1 MSWLI
6 RASLQFRVIVLVIAI
21 GLIIVGVRTTDS
33 IPLDVFPEFAP
44 PLVEIQTEAPGISTE
59 DVESLISVP
68 IENAVNGIP
77 FVKAVRSKSV
87 LGLSSVRLIF
97 ASGTDL
103 LMARQLVQER
113 ITLVAAQLPLVARP
127 PVILPP
133 LSSLS
138 RCLKIG
144 LWSDTKN
151 QMDMTVLTKWTIR
164 PRLMSVSGVA
174 NVAVWGEK
182 DPQLQVIAD
191 PDRLRANGVTL
202 DVLMQ
207 AVRDATAV
215 GAGGFVDTP
224 NQRIALRHVPA
235 VYTPEQLGEMVLA
248 FRGSGSNS
256 TVPNNSLRSGTLS
269 TSLTNSAGTIASSG
283 GSPIRI
289 RDVADVVIDYAPPI
303 GNAIINNQP
312 GLLLIVEKQPWAN
325 TLDVTRGV
333 EKAMAELKPGMGEV
347 RFDTTIFRPATFIE
361 RSLANLSHSM
371 LLGCILVVC
380 VLLVFLFDW
389 RCALI
394 SAMAIPLSLIAAILV
409 LYWRGGTVNTM
420 VLAGLVIA
428 LGEVVD
434 DAIIDVENIM
444 RRLRLNATAQ
454 HPSSAFQIVLDASM
468 EVRSAVVYAT
478 IIVVLAFL
486 PVFFLEG
493 LSGSFFRPLA
503 ASYILAI
510 LASLVVALTVTPA
523 MSLLLLPSTARMR
536 HREGPVVRILKRWY
550 RAFLGR
556 LLHWKIVTLT
566 GFAFVFAAIACT
578 VPWLGEELMPNFRET
593 DFLMHWVEKP
603 GIGIDAMDR
612 ITTRASKELMAVPGV
627 RNFGSHIGRATVADE
642 VVGPN
647 FTELWISIDETQ
659 DYDTTVAKVQSVVDG
674 YPGLYRDLLTYL
686 KERIKEVLTGT
697 SAAIVVRIYGPDMD
711 RLRSIAADVSSQI
724 KPIEG
729 VTTLKIEPQVLVPQI
744 SIEMRPEVA
753 SLFGLT
759 PAALMRNVS
768 TLINGTQVGEIYR
781 DQGIFGVFVRGK
793 DHAHR
798 DPTAVQQLMI
808 DTPSGAQVPLSS
820 VANVTIVPAPNEIK
834 REGASRRLDVTC
846 NVAGRDLGTVAKEI
860 EAAVLKNVTFGT
872 GYHPEFL
879 GEYAEA
885 RTSRQRLL
893 LLSVA
898 AILMITIILYVDF
911 QSWKLVLL
919 MLGMLPLAIL
929 GGVLGVF
936 ASGGIL
942 SLGSLVGFVTVIGIA
957 ARNAIM
963 LISHYRHLNEVESVK
978 HGRELILRGA
988 EERLA
993 PILMTALTAALAL
1006 APLVYTGN
1014 LPGQEIEYPM
1024 AIVIL
1029 FGLGAATII
1038 NLFVLPLLFDG
1049 IHRRV
1054 EAKAISMDAISP

>member
-6 RASLQFRVIVLVIAI
+6 RASLQFRVIVLMIAL
-21 GLIIVGVRTTDS
+21 GLVIVGVRTMDS

-97 ASGTDL
+97 NSGTDL

-138 RCLKIG
+138 RCMKIG
-144 LWSDTKN
+144 LWSDTKS
-151 QMDMTVLTKWTIR
+151 QMEMTVLTKWTIR

-202 DVLMQ
+202 DLLLQ

-224 NQRIALRHVPA
+224 NQRLALRYVPA
-235 VYTPEQLGEMVLA
+235 VHTPEQLGEMVLT
-248 FRGSGSNS
+248 FRGNGSANVS
-256 TVPNNSLRSGTLS
+256 PAASMTGP
-269 TSLTNSAGTIASSG
+269 AGTANSVGSGRTSSSG

-312 GLLLIVEKQPWAN
+312 GLLLIIEKQPWAN

-333 EKAMAELKPGMGEV
+333 EKAMEELRPGMGEV
-347 RFDTTIFRPATFIE
+347 KFDTTIFRPATFIE

-371 LLGCILVVC
+371 LLGCILVIL
-380 VLLVFLFDW
+380 VLLVFLYDW

-394 SAMAIPLSLIAAILV
+394 SAVAIPLSLIAAIMV
-409 LYWRGGTVNTM
+409 LYLRGGTVNTM

-444 RRLRLNATAQ
+444 RRLRLNALAEIPQ
-454 HPSSAFQIVLDASM
+454 SAFQVVLDASM

-510 LASLVVALTVTPA
+510 LASLAVALTITPA
-523 MSLLLLPSTARMR
+523 MSLLLLPATARMR
-536 HREGPVVRILKRWY
+536 HRDGPLVRVLKRWY
-550 RAFLGR
+550 RAFLQR
-556 LLHWKIVTLT
+556 LLNIRLVALC
-566 GFAFVFAAIACT
+566 GFAVVFTAIACT
-578 VPWLGEELMPNFRET
+578 IPWLGEELMPNFRET

-612 ITTRASKELMAVPGV
+612 ITTRASKELMVVPGV

-647 FTELWISIDETQ
+647 FTELWISIDDSQ
-659 DYDTTVAKVQSVVDG
+659 DYDETVAKVQSVVDG

-711 RLRSIAADVSSQI
+711 RLRSIASDVSSQI

-744 SIEMRPEVA
+744 SIEMRPDA
-753 SLFGLT
+753 AANFGLT
-759 PAALMRNVS
+759 PAALMRTVS
-768 TLINGTQVGEIYR
+768 TLVNGMKVGEIYR
-781 DQGIFGVFVRGK
+781 DQGIFGVHVRGK
-793 DHAHR
+793 DQAHR

-846 NVAGRDLGTVAKEI
+846 NVTGRDLGAVAKEI
-860 EAAVLKNVTFGT
+860 EAAVQKNVTFGT

-885 RTSRQRLL
+885 RASRQRLL

-898 AILMITIILYVDF
+898 SILMITVILYVDF
-911 QSWKLVLL
+911 QSWRLVML

-936 ASGGIL
+936 ASGGIM
-942 SLGSLVGFVTVIGIA
+942 SLGSLVGFVTVIGIS

-963 LISHYRHLNEVESVK
+963 LISHYRHLNEIEGIAY
-978 HGRELILRGA
+978 GRELILRGA

-1006 APLVYTGN
+1006 APLVYSGN

-1029 FGLGAATII
+1029 FGLGAATLV
-1038 NLFVLPLLFDG
+1038 NLFILPLLFS
-1049 IHRRV
+1049 RKR
-1054 EAKAISMDAISP
+1054 

>member
-6 RASLQFRVIVLVIAI
+6 RTSLQFRVIVIMIAL
-21 GLIIVGVRTTDS
+21 GLIVVGVRTTDS

-77 FVKAVRSKSV
+77 FVTAVRSKSV

-97 ASGTDL
+97 ADGTDL

-113 ITLVAAQLPLVARP
+113 ITLVTAQLPLVARP

-138 RCLKIG
+138 RCMKIG
-144 LWSDTKN
+144 LWSKSKS

-174 NVAVWGEK
+174 NIAVWGEK

-191 PDRLRANGVTL
+191 PDRLRAHGVTL
-202 DVLMQ
+202 DTLIQ
-207 AVRDATAV
+207 AVREATAV

-224 NQRIALRHVPA
+224 NQRLALRHVPA
-235 VYTPEQLGEMVLA
+235 VYTPEQLGEMILT
-248 FRGSGSNS
+248 FRGPPTNGS
-256 TVPNNSLRSGTLS
+256 
-269 TSLTNSAGTIASSG
+269 IASNGLRPSISPASNASVASS

-289 RDVADVVIDYAPPI
+289 RDVADVVVDYSPPI
-303 GNAIINNQP
+303 GNAIVNNRP

-325 TLDVTRGV
+325 TLDVTRGI
-333 EKAMAELKPGMGEV
+333 EEAMEELKPGMGEV
-347 RFDTTIFRPATFIE
+347 QFDTTIFRPATFIE
-361 RSLANLSHSM
+361 RSLKNLSHSM

-394 SAMAIPLSLIAAILV
+394 SATAIPLSLLAAVMV
-409 LYWRGGTVNTM
+409 LYLRGGTVNTM

-444 RRLRLNATAQ
+444 RRLRSNAKTER
-454 HPSSAFQIVLDASM
+454 PLPAFRIVLDASM

-478 IIVVLAFL
+478 IIVILAFL

-493 LSGSFFRPLA
+493 LSGAFFRPLA

-510 LASLVVALTVTPA
+510 LASLIVALTVTPA
-523 MSLLLLPSTARMR
+523 MSLLLLPSAARSR
-536 HREGPVVRILKRWY
+536 HREGPLVRVLKRWY
-550 RAFLGR
+550 RAILAR
-556 LLHWKIVTLT
+556 LLRFQVLTLST
-566 GFAFVFAAIACT
+566 FGLSFVVIACT
-578 VPWLGEELMPNFRET
+578 IPWLGEELMPNFRET

-612 ITTRASKELMAVPGV
+612 ITTRASKELMTIPGV

-647 FTELWISIDETQ
+647 FTELWISIDDTE
-659 DYDTTVAKVQSVVDG
+659 DYDTTVARVQSVVDG

-711 RLRSIAADVSSQI
+711 RLRAIAADVSSQI

-744 SIEMRPEVA
+744 SIEMRPESA
-753 SLFGLT
+753 AQFGLT
-759 PAALMRNVS
+759 AATLMRNVT
-768 TLINGTQVGEIYR
+768 TLVNGLQVGEIYR
-781 DQGIFGVFVRGK
+781 DQGIYGVVVRGT
-793 DHAHR
+793 DNAQH
-798 DPTAVQQLMI
+798 DPTAIQHLMI
-808 DTPSGAQVPLSS
+808 DTPSGAQIPLNS
-820 VANVTIVPAPNEIK
+820 VASVTIVPAPNEIK

-846 NVAGRDLGTVAKEI
+846 NVAGRDLASVAKEI
-860 EAAVLKNVTFGT
+860 EAAVQRNVTFGT

-885 RTSRQRLL
+885 LASRQRLL
-893 LLSVA
+893 LLSIGS
-898 AILMITIILYVDF
+898 ILMITVILYVDF
-911 QSWKLVLL
+911 QSWKIVLL
-919 MLGMLPLAIL
+919 MLGMLPLAVL
-929 GGVLGVF
+929 GGVVGVF
-936 ASGGIL
+936 ASGGVM

-963 LISHYRHLNEVESVK
+963 LISHYRHLCIEEGIELGN
-978 HGRELILRGA
+978 ELILRGA
-988 EERLA
+988 EERLS

-1006 APLVYTGN
+1006 APLVYTGD

-1029 FGLGAATII
+1029 FGLCGSTLV
-1038 NLFVLPLLFDG
+1038 NLFVLPLLFRL
-1049 IHRRV
+1049 IQKR
-1054 EAKAISMDAISP
+1054 ALTSTINL

>member
-6 RASLQFRVIVLVIAI
+6 RASLQFRVIVLMIAL
-21 GLIIVGVRTTDS
+21 GLVIVGVRTMDS

-97 ASGTDL
+97 NSGTDL

-113 ITLVAAQLPLVARP
+113 ITLVAARLPLVARP

-138 RCLKIG
+138 RCMKIG
-144 LWSDTKN
+144 LWSDTKS
-151 QMDMTVLTKWTIR
+151 QMEMTVLTKWTIR

-202 DVLMQ
+202 DLLMQ

-224 NQRIALRHVPA
+224 NQRLALRYVPA
-235 VYTPEQLGEMVLA
+235 VYTPEQLGEMVLT
-248 FRGSGSNS
+248 FRGNNASNVS
-256 TVPNNSLRSGTLS
+256 PAASMTGP
-269 TSLTNSAGTIASSG
+269 AGTANALSSGRISSSG

-289 RDVADVVIDYAPPI
+289 RDVADVIIDYAPPI

-312 GLLLIVEKQPWAN
+312 GLLMIIEKQPWAN

-333 EKAMAELKPGMGEV
+333 EKAMEELKPGMGEV
-347 RFDTTIFRPATFIE
+347 KFDTTIFRPATFIE

-371 LLGCILVVC
+371 LLGCVLVIL
-380 VLLVFLFDW
+380 VLLVFLYDW
-389 RCALI
+389 RCAFI
-394 SAMAIPLSLIAAILV
+394 SAVAIPLSLIAAIMV
-409 LYWRGGTVNTM
+409 LYLRGGTVNTM

-444 RRLRLNATAQ
+444 RRLRLNALAEIPQ
-454 HPSSAFQIVLDASM
+454 SAFQVVLDASM

-510 LASLVVALTVTPA
+510 LASLAVALTVTPA
-523 MSLLLLPSTARMR
+523 MSLLLLPATARMR
-536 HREGPVVRILKRWY
+536 HRDGPLVRVLKRGY
-550 RAFLGR
+550 RAFLQR
-556 LLHWKIVTLT
+556 LLNIRLVALS
-566 GFAFVFAAIACT
+566 GFAVVFTAIACT
-578 VPWLGEELMPNFRET
+578 IPWLGEELMPNFRET

-612 ITTRASKELMAVPGV
+612 ITTRASKELMVVPGV

-647 FTELWISIDETQ
+647 FTELWISIDDSQ
-659 DYDTTVAKVQSVVDG
+659 DYDETVAKVQSVVDG

-744 SIEMRPEVA
+744 SIEMLPDA
-753 SLFGLT
+753 AANFGLT
-759 PAALMRNVS
+759 PAALMRTVS
-768 TLINGTQVGEIYR
+768 TLVNGTKVGEIYR
-781 DQGIFGVFVRGK
+781 DQGIFGVHVRGK

-846 NVAGRDLGTVAKEI
+846 NVSGRDLGAVAKQI
-860 EAAVLKNVTFGT
+860 EAAVRQNVTFGT

-885 RTSRQRLL
+885 RASRQRLM

-898 AILMITIILYVDF
+898 SILMITVILYVDF
-911 QSWKLVLL
+911 QSWRLVML

-936 ASGGIL
+936 ASGGIM
-942 SLGSLVGFVTVIGIA
+942 SLGSLVGFVTVIGIS

-963 LISHYRHLNEVESVK
+963 LISHYRHLNEIEGVAY
-978 HGRELILRGA
+978 GRELILRGA

-1006 APLVYTGN
+1006 APLVYSGN

-1029 FGLGAATII
+1029 FGLGAATLV
-1038 NLFVLPLLFDG
+1038 NLFILPLLFSG
-1049 IHRRV
+1049 KR
-1054 EAKAISMDAISP
+1054 

>member
-6 RASLQFRVIVLVIAI
+6 RASLQFRFIVLMIAI
-21 GLIIVGVRTTDS
+21 GLIVVGVRTTDS

-97 ASGTDL
+97 DNGTDL

-113 ITLVAAQLPLVARP
+113 LALVATQLPRVTRA

-138 RCLKIG
+138 RCMKIG
-144 LWSDTKN
+144 LWSDTKD
-151 QMDMTVLTKWTIR
+151 QMEMTVLTKWTIR

-182 DPQLQVIAD
+182 EPQLQVIAD
-191 PDRLRANGVTL
+191 PDRLRAHGVTL
-202 DVLMQ
+202 DVLLQ
-207 AVRDATAV
+207 AVRDATSV

-224 NQRIALRHVPA
+224 NQRLAIRQIPA
-235 VYTPEQLGEMVLA
+235 VYTPEQLGDMVLTYRA
-248 FRGSGSNS
+248 AGLPGIA
-256 TVPNNSLRSGTLS
+256 PINSLRPGA
-269 TSLTNSAGTIASSG
+269 NSPVGSMPVAG

-289 RDVADVVIDYAPPI
+289 RDVADVIIDYAPPI

-312 GLLLIVEKQPWAN
+312 GLLLIIEKQPWAN

-333 EKAMAELKPGMGEV
+333 EKAMDELKPGMGEV
-347 RFDTTIFRPATFIE
+347 QYDTTIFRPATFIE
-361 RSLANLSHSM
+361 RSLENLSHSM
-371 LLGCILVVC
+371 LVGCVLVV
-380 VLLVFLFDW
+380 VILLIFLFDW
-389 RCALI
+389 RCAFI
-394 SAMAIPLSLIAAILV
+394 SAIAIPLSLIAAIMV
-409 LYWRGGTVNTM
+409 LYLRGGTVNTM

-444 RRLRLNATAQ
+444 RRLRLNAKSAT
-454 HPSSAFQIVLDASM
+454 PLPAFQVVFDASM

-523 MSLLLLPSTARMR
+523 MSLMLLPSSARTR
-536 HREGPVVRILKRWY
+536 HKDGPVVRVLKSCY
-550 RAFLGR
+550 RK
-556 LLHWKIVTLT
+556 LLEQLLRFRMATLSL
-566 GFAFVFAAIACT
+566 FAVVFASIACT
-578 VPWLGEELMPNFRET
+578 IPYLGEELMPNFRET

-603 GIGIDAMDR
+603 GVGIDAMDR
-612 ITTRASKELMAVPGV
+612 ITTRASIELMNIPGV

-647 FTELWISIDETQ
+647 FTELWISIDDKH
-659 DYDTTVAKVQSVVDG
+659 DYDETVAKVQSVVDG

-697 SAAIVVRIYGPDMD
+697 SAAIVVRIFGPDMD
-711 RLRSIAADVSSQI
+711 QLRVIAADVSAQI

-744 SIEMRPEVA
+744 SIEMRPEA
-753 SLFGLT
+753 AAQFGLS
-759 PAALMRNVS
+759 PAALMRSVT
-768 TLINGTQVGEIYR
+768 TLVNGMQVGEIYR
-781 DQGIFGVFVRGK
+781 DQGIFGVFVRGQ
-793 DHAHR
+793 DHIHK
-798 DPTAVQQLMI
+798 DPTAIRQLMI
-808 DTPSGAQVPLSS
+808 DTPSGAQVPLES
-820 VANVTIVPAPNEIK
+820 VASVTIVPAPNEIK

-846 NVAGRDLGTVAKEI
+846 NVSGRDLASVANEI
-860 EAAVLKNVTFGT
+860 ENAVKTNVAFGT

-885 RTSRQRLL
+885 RASRQRLL

-898 AILMITIILYVDF
+898 AILMIAVILYVDF
-911 QSWKLVLL
+911 QSWSLVLL
-919 MLGMLPLAIL
+919 MLSMLPLAIL
-929 GGVLGVF
+929 GGVIGVY
-936 ASGGIL
+936 ASGGIM
-942 SLGSLVGFVTVIGIA
+942 SLGSLVGFVTIVGIA

-963 LISHYRHLNEVESVK
+963 LISHYRHLEAEEGLMP
-978 HGRELILRGA
+978 GRELVMRGA

-1029 FGLGAATII
+1029 CGLSTATLV
-1038 NLFVLPLLFDG
+1038 NLFALPLLFG
-1049 IHRRV
+1049 LLHC
-1054 EAKAISMDAISP
+1054 EKQ

>member
-6 RASLQFRVIVLVIAI
+6 RASLQFRVIVLMIAL
-21 GLIIVGVRTTDS
+21 GLIVVGVRTMDS

-97 ASGTDL
+97 ANGTDL

-138 RCLKIG
+138 RCMKIG

-202 DVLMQ
+202 DALMQ
-207 AVRDATAV
+207 AIRDATAV

-224 NQRIALRHVPA
+224 NQRLALRHVPA
-235 VYTPEQLGEMVLA
+235 VYTPDQLGEMVLA
-248 FRGSGSNS
+248 FRGNSSSSASPPSSNAGAVAI
-256 TVPNNSLRSGTLS
+256 TNSLRPG
-269 TSLTNSAGTIASSG
+269 AIASSG

-289 RDVADVVIDYAPPI
+289 RDVADVVVDYAPPI

-312 GLLLIVEKQPWAN
+312 GLLLIIEKQPWAN

-333 EKAMAELKPGMGEV
+333 EKAMEELKPAMGEIQ
-347 RFDTTIFRPATFIE
+347 FDTTIFRPATFIE

-371 LLGCILVVC
+371 LLGCVLVIV
-380 VLLVFLFDW
+380 VLLVFLYDW

-394 SAMAIPLSLIAAILV
+394 SAMAIPLSLIAAIMV
-409 LYWRGGTVNTM
+409 LYLRGGTVNTM

-444 RRLRLNATAQ
+444 RRLRLNAVAENPQ
-454 HPSSAFQIVLDASM
+454 SAFQVVLDASM

-510 LASLVVALTVTPA
+510 LASLAVALTVTPA
-523 MSLLLLPSTARMR
+523 MSLMLLPATARMR
-536 HREGPVVRILKRWY
+536 HRDGPLVRVLKKWY
-550 RAFLGR
+550 RAFLHKLLNFR
-556 LLHWKIVTLT
+556 LLTLS
-566 GFAFVFAAIACT
+566 GFAAVFAAIACT
-578 VPWLGEELMPNFRET
+578 IPWLGEELMPNFRET

-647 FTELWISIDETQ
+647 FTELWISIDDSQ
-659 DYDTTVAKVQSVVDG
+659 DYDETVAKVQSVVDG

-711 RLRSIAADVSSQI
+711 RLRSIAADVSTQI

-729 VTTLKIEPQVLVPQI
+729 VTTLKIEPQVLVPQL
-744 SIEMRPEVA
+744 SIEMRPEAA
-753 SLFGLT
+753 SQFGLT
-759 PAALMRNVS
+759 PAMLMRNVS
-768 TLINGTQVGEIYR
+768 TLVNGTQVGEIYR

-793 DHAHR
+793 DQAHR
-798 DPTAVQQLMI
+798 DPTAVQHLMI

-820 VANVTIVPAPNEIK
+820 VASVTIIPAPNEIK

-846 NVAGRDLGTVAKEI
+846 NVAGRDLGAVAKEI
-860 EAAVLKNVTFGT
+860 EAAVQKNVRFGT

-879 GEYAEA
+879 GEYSEA
-885 RTSRQRLL
+885 RASRQRLL
-893 LLSVA
+893 LLSIA
-898 AILMITIILYVDF
+898 AILMITLILYVDF
-911 QSWKLVLL
+911 QSWRLVLL

-936 ASGGIL
+936 ASGGVL
-942 SLGSLVGFVTVIGIA
+942 SLGSLVGFVTVIGIS

-963 LISHYRHLNEVESVK
+963 LISHYRHLNEIENVPF
-978 HGRELILRGA
+978 GRELILRGA

-1029 FGLGAATII
+1029 CGLAAATIV
-1038 NLFVLPLLFDG
+1038 NLFILPLLFVG
-1049 IHRRV
+1049 KR
-1054 EAKAISMDAISP
+1054 

>member
-6 RASLQFRVIVLVIAI
+6 RASLQFRVLVLLIALGVIA
-21 GLIIVGVRTTDS
+21 VGVQTTES

-97 ASGTDL
+97 ANGTDL

-113 ITLVAAQLPLVARP
+113 IALVAPQLPIVARP

-138 RCLKIG
+138 RCMKIG

-191 PDRLRANGVTL
+191 PDRLRANGITL
-202 DVLMQ
+202 DALMQ

-215 GAGGFVDTP
+215 GSGGFVDTP
-224 NQRIALRHVPA
+224 NQRLALRHIPA
-235 VYTPEQLGEMVLA
+235 VLTPEQLGNMVLA
-248 FRGSGSNS
+248 FRNSGA
-256 TVPNNSLRSGTLS
+256 
-269 TSLTNSAGTIASSG
+269 TNSSVATPNVLRPATTPTQA

-289 RDVADVVIDYAPPI
+289 RDVAEVVVDFAPPI

-325 TLDVTRGV
+325 TLAVTRGV

-347 RFDTTIFRPATFIE
+347 QFDTTIFRPATFIE

-371 LLGCILVVC
+371 LVGCVLVIL
-380 VLLVFLFDW
+380 VLLVFLYDW
-389 RCALI
+389 RCAFI
-394 SAMAIPLSLIAAILV
+394 SAMAIPLSMVAAILV
-409 LYWRGGTVNTM
+409 LYMRGGTVNTM

-444 RRLRLNATAQ
+444 RRLRLNAATDNPQ
-454 HPSSAFQIVLDASM
+454 PPFQIVLDASM

-510 LASLVVALTVTPA
+510 LASLAVALTVTPA
-523 MSLLLLPSTARMR
+523 MCLMLLPAKARLR
-536 HREGPVVRILKRWY
+536 HRDGPLVVVLKRAY
-550 RAFLGR
+550 RAVLQGILRFQWMALS
-556 LLHWKIVTLT
+556 
-566 GFAFVFAAIACT
+566 GFAAVFGLVACSI
-578 VPWLGEELMPNFRET
+578 PYLGEELMPNFRET

-603 GIGIDAMDR
+603 GIGIEAMDR
-612 ITTRASKELMAVPGV
+612 ITTRASKELMAIPGV

-647 FTELWISIDETQ
+647 FTELWISIDDQ
-659 DYDTTVAKVQSVVDG
+659 HDYDATVAKVQSVVDG

-711 RLRSIAADVSSQI
+711 RLRAIAADVATQI

-729 VTTLKIEPQVLVPQI
+729 VTTLKVEPQVLVPQI
-744 SIEMRPEVA
+744 SIEMRPEA
-753 SLFGLT
+753 SSQFGLT
-759 PAALMRNVS
+759 SAALMRTVS
-768 TLINGTQVGEIYR
+768 TLVNGTQVGEIYR
-781 DQGIFGVFVRGK
+781 DQGIYGVFVRGTQQ
-793 DHAHR
+793 AHR
-798 DPTAVQQLMI
+798 DPTAIEDLMI
-808 DTPSGAQVPLSS
+808 DTPSGAQVPLNS
-820 VANVTIVPAPNEIK
+820 VAMVTIVPAPNEIK

-846 NVAGRDLGTVAKEI
+846 NVAGRDLGAVAQEI
-860 EAAVLKNVTFGT
+860 EAAVQKNVVFGV

-885 RTSRQRLL
+885 RASRQRLV
-893 LLSVA
+893 LLSFA
-898 AILMITIILYVDF
+898 AILMITVILYVDF
-911 QSWKLVLL
+911 QSWKLVAL
-919 MLGMLPLAIL
+919 MLAMLPLAVL

-942 SLGSLVGFVTVIGIA
+942 SLGSLVGFVTIIGIA

-963 LISHYRHLNEVESVK
+963 LISHYRHLRESEGMDP
-978 HGRELILRGA
+978 GRELVLRGA

-1029 FGLGAATII
+1029 CGLASATMV
-1038 NLFVLPLLFDG
+1038 NLFVLPLLFV
-1049 IHRRV
+1049 RV
-1054 EAKAISMDAISP
+1054 QPIKK

>member
-6 RASLQFRVIVLVIAI
+6 RASLQFRVIVLMIAI
-21 GLIIVGVRTTDS
+21 GLIVVGVRTMDS

-59 DVESLISVP
+59 DVECLISVP

-97 ASGTDL
+97 AGGTDL

-138 RCLKIG
+138 RCMKIG

-164 PRLMSVSGVA
+164 PRLMAVSGVA

-224 NQRIALRHVPA
+224 NQRLALRHVPA

-248 FRGSGSNS
+248 FRSSGSTAGS
-256 TVPNNSLRSGTLS
+256 MGSFNSLRPGTM
-269 TSLTNSAGTIASSG
+269 ASSG

-289 RDVADVVIDYAPPI
+289 RDVADVIVDYAPPI

-312 GLLLIVEKQPWAN
+312 GLLLIIEKQPWAN

-333 EKAMAELKPGMGEV
+333 EKAMADLKPGMGEV
-347 RFDTTIFRPATFIE
+347 QFDTTIFRPATFIE
-361 RSLANLSHSM
+361 RSLSNLSHSM
-371 LLGCILVVC
+371 LLGCVLVIL
-380 VLLVFLFDW
+380 VLLVFLYDW

-394 SAMAIPLSLIAAILV
+394 SAMAIPLSLIAAIMV

-444 RRLRLNATAQ
+444 RRLRLNATAANPQ
-454 HPSSAFQIVLDASM
+454 SAFQVVLAASM

-510 LASLVVALTVTPA
+510 LASLAVALTVTPA
-523 MSLLLLPSTARMR
+523 MSLLLLPGTARMR
-536 HREGPVVRILKRWY
+536 HREGPLVRVLKRWY
-550 RAFLGR
+550 RAFLQK
-556 LLHWKIVTLT
+556 LLNFRILALS
-566 GFAFVFAAIACT
+566 GFALVFAAIACT
-578 VPWLGEELMPNFRET
+578 IPWLGEELMPNFRET

-697 SAAIVVRIYGPDMD
+697 SAAIVVRIYGPNMD
-711 RLRSIAADVSSQI
+711 RLRSIAAEVSTQI

-744 SIEMRPEVA
+744 SIEMRPEAA
-753 SLFGLT
+753 SQFGLT
-759 PAALMRNVS
+759 PATLMRNVS
-768 TLINGTQVGEIYR
+768 TLVNGTQVGEIYR

-793 DHAHR
+793 DQTHR
-798 DPTAVQQLMI
+798 DPTAVQHLMI

-820 VANVTIVPAPNEIK
+820 VASVTIIPAPNEIK

-860 EAAVLKNVTFGT
+860 EAAVQKNVAFGT

-885 RTSRQRLL
+885 RASRQRLL

-898 AILMITIILYVDF
+898 AILMITVILYVDF
-911 QSWKLVLL
+911 QSGKLVLL

-936 ASGGIL
+936 ASGGIM
-942 SLGSLVGFVTVIGIA
+942 SLGSLVGFVTVVGIS

-963 LISHYRHLNEVESVK
+963 LISHYRHLNEFEGVELSQ
-978 HGRELILRGA
+978 ELSIRGA

-1006 APLVYTGN
+1006 VPLVVTGN

-1029 FGLGAATII
+1029 FGLGAATIV
-1038 NLFVLPLLFDG
+1038 NLFVLPLLY
-1049 IHRRV
+1049 
-1054 EAKAISMDAISP
+1054 DALHVAVSLRDTELPSRGATSATC